1 MEKQNAIE
9 RPNLNKATQTQG
21 KRRKNNAIYMKDYA
35 FEASNCRNGYC
46 HQSNNVSI

>member
-9 RPNLNKATQTQG
+9 RPNLNKATQP
-21 KRRKNNAIYMKDYA
+21 KEKEEEKNAIFMKDYA

-46 HQSNNVSI
+46 HQSNDVSI

>member
-21 KRRKNNAIYMKDYA
+21 KRGKKQ
-35 FEASNCRNGYC
+35 C
-46 HQSNNVSI
+46 HFYERLSI